1 MSSSRDKIR
10 TSARYAMGA
19 FMFCAN
25 CLAEAQEAAPTD
37 APMAT
42 ESTYTGRITLSV
54 DEDNININSGTNTS
68 YSKGAETWISSSM
81 GYTSS
86 GSSRFVG
93 SASLKIEFKDKSI
106 TSASCTAAEVYPS
119 SYDAEKLGTK
129 YYSSHTSGWRDEQRG
144 FWYIILGAEPEP
156 NSIPRPEFLKDKN
169 VLSITDVKCIVKR

>member
-1 MSSSRDKIR
+1 
-10 TSARYAMGA
+10 MGA
-19 FMFCAN
+19 LMLCAN

-42 ESTYTGRITLSV
+42 ESTYTGRITVSV

-106 TSASCTAAEVYPS
+106 TSASCTAAEVHPMND
-119 SYDAEKLGTK
+119 DAEKSGTR
-129 YYSSHTSGWRDEQRG
+129 YYSSHVSGARDGQRG

-156 NSIPRPEFLKDKN
+156 NSVPRPEFVKDKK
-169 VLSITDVKCIVKR
+169 VASITDVNCVVKR